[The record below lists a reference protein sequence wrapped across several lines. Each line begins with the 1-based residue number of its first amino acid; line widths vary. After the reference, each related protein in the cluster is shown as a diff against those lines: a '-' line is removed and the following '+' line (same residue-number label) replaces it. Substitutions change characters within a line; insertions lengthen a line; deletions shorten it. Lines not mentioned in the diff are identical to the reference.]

1 MSSKARRWPLVGGL
15 SAVAILLAARAFV
28 GNVYRVSTSS
38 MRPTLAAGDG
48 KSVHVAVLYGAP
60 SPLERFDLCVF
71 RQPGNS
77 APVVKRVV
85 AFGGESI
92 QIAGGDLYIDGA
104 RLPMEAP
111 RPPEQVVFDSDL
123 ERVEELFHFKG
134 HGCPGGEQ
142 GPWRMPEA
150 DGAGYRLEALDL
162 SLGDNTA
169 RMFLVPDVTTS
180 GLATSDRAPQW
191 LQVGDLAV
199 MAQLRILEAP
209 LGAQAVIELREAADL
224 FRASL
229 VRTELGFEA
238 RLDRSASGAA
248 FKPLARA
255 ELGPEEVALGQ
266 PVELRFRNRDD
277 HLELFV
283 NGARRVTASY
293 SSNEP
298 YVGTTPPGIDAVGP
312 RLGVGGAGIVLEV
325 EKLRLARDLHWA
337 SNSRFGEFATGRSLQ
352 LGPGEVF
359 LLGDNTLDS
368 TDSRFFGPIR
378 MEDLTGR
385 PVAVVWPPAEW
396 TSL

>member
-1 MSSKARRWPLVGGL
+1 
-15 SAVAILLAARAFV
+15 
-28 GNVYRVSTSS
+28 
-38 MRPTLAAGDG
+38 MRPTLAAGG
-48 KSVHVAVLYGAP
+48 GESVHVAVLYGAP

-71 RQPGNS
+71 RQPGQS

-85 AFGGESI
+85 ALGGESI
-92 QIAGGDLYIDGA
+92 QIAGGDLYINGA
-104 RLPMEAP
+104 RLPIDAP
-111 RPPEQVVFDSDL
+111 RPAESTVFDSAS
-123 ERVEELFHFKG
+123 ERVEEFFHFKG
-134 HGCPGGEQ
+134 RGCPGGEE
-142 GPWRMPEA
+142 GPWQMPSVP
-150 DGAGYRLEALDL
+150 GGGYRLEALDL
-162 SLGDNTA
+162 AIDDNTA

-199 MAQLRILEAP
+199 ATRLRVLEAP
-209 LGAQAVIELREAADL
+209 LGAQAVLELREAADV

-229 VRTELGFEA
+229 IRTELGFEA
-238 RLDRSASGAA
+238 RLDRSASGEA
-248 FKPLARA
+248 FAPLARVD
-255 ELGPEEVALGQ
+255 LGPQEVELRQ
-266 PVELRFRNRDD
+266 PVELMFRNRDD

-283 NGARRVTASY
+283 NGARRATASY

-325 EKLRLARDLHWA
+325 EGLRLARDLHWA
-337 SNSRFGEFATGRSLQ
+337 STSRFGEFGTGRSLQ
-352 LGPGEVF
+352 LGPDEVF

-378 MEDLTGR
+378 LSDLTGR
-385 PVAVVWPPAEW
+385 PIAVVWPPAEW